1 MVNHGITTLFR
12 TATPFQQRISTLI
25 SNLTV
30 RLLIAFALSWLI
42 ILIFFVSGAI
52 SH

>member
-1 MVNHGITTLFR
+1 MVTDGKAALFR
-12 TATPFQQRISTLI
+12 TTTPLQRRFGLRI

-30 RLLIAFALSWLI
+30 RLFIAFALSWLI